1 MAVLARVE
9 DVKTGLKRLVQPK
22 AYSLIHK
29 RYVLL
34 GYEDENGNPVDGPS
48 VQVKSVVQKKSV
60 SAPHVA
66 SERLKLTPEEIA
78 AKRAEFEQMNE
89 DSRKKVM
96 EEAEKTEKR
105 KPGRPAKV

>member
-9 DVKTGLKRLVQPK
+9 DVKTGSQRLVQPK
-22 AYSLIHK
+22 AYSLIPK

-48 VQVKSVVQKKSV
+48 VQVKSVVQKKS
-60 SAPHVA
+60 APHVV
-66 SERLKLTPEEIA
+66 SERLKLSSEEIA